1 MNWAHLKTFAWLR
14 WRLLSNQS
22 RRAGPLGAAVST
34 ILAGLMA
41 TGGVLT
47 LLIGFFVGLFP
58 LSQGPHM
65 AKLVIWDAVV
75 VGFVS
80 FWVIGLMLEL
90 QRSESLSLDRFL
102 HLPVSPG
109 GAFLINYVGSS
120 VSLSVVLFLPAM
132 IGLSAGLVLSRGPV
146 MLLLFPLVAAFF
158 LMVTAV
164 TYQFRGW
171 LASMM
176 ANPRRRR
183 TIVTVMTVA
192 FIFVFQIPGLWNNFS
207 PWAREERQART
218 DARRGIARESGD
230 SDEVVRLV
238 NRVVPFGWLPYGAY
252 AAANGRAWPALAGTF
267 GMGLIGAISLRRAYR
282 TTIRLYTGD
291 FDGGR
296 RSRKAAIP
304 VVMPHP
310 FKPGGHPAALL
321 ERRLPWISERAS
333 AVALA
338 GFRSLMR
345 APEVKLVL
353 LTPAILL
360 VVFGGSFAGRE
371 PAQSEYVR
379 ALTASG
385 LATFILII
393 GMVGFVTN
401 QFGFDRRGF
410 RAFVLS
416 PTPRRDVLLGK
427 NLSLAPFAVV
437 PMAVVVG
444 VSQWL
449 SPMRLDHLI
458 AVLVQIVPVYLLFCL
473 GGNLVTILAPMAV
486 KPGSGMPGRHQ
497 GIKIVYQLLFMAVVP
512 LPLGLTLIPLGVEAL
527 LDAGGWLAW
536 FPAFLVLGVAQAA
549 ATVWLYRVA
558 LGWQG
563 GLLHRREQDILEVV
577 GSRAE

>member
-34 ILAGLMA
+34 ILTGLMA

-65 AKLVIWDAVV
+65 AKLVIWDAIV
-75 VGFVS
+75 VGFVF

-109 GAFLINYVGSS
+109 GAFLINYAGSS
-120 VSLSVVLFLPAM
+120 ISLSVVLFLPAM
-132 IGLSAGLVLSRGPV
+132 IGLSAGLVLSVGPV
-146 MLLLFPLVAAFF
+146 MLLQFPLVAAFF

-183 TIVTVMTVA
+183 TIVAVMTVA
-192 FIFVFQIPGLWNNFS
+192 FIFVFQIPSLWNNFS
-207 PWAREERQART
+207 PWAREERPRPGPTHAADDRARI
-218 DARRGIARESGD
+218 RRQRRSRHGWSTGSCP
-230 SDEVVRLV
+230 SDGC
-238 NRVVPFGWLPYGAY
+238 PTAPY

-291 FDGGR
+291 FDTGR

-304 VVMPHP
+304 VVMPHHS
-310 FKPGGHPAALL
+310 KPGGHPAALL

-353 LTPAILL
+353 LTPVI
-360 VVFGGSFAGRE
+360 
-371 PAQSEYVR
+371 
-379 ALTASG
+379 
-385 LATFILII
+385 
-393 GMVGFVTN
+393 
-401 QFGFDRRGF
+401 
-410 RAFVLS
+410 
-416 PTPRRDVLLGK
+416 
-427 NLSLAPFAVV
+427 
-437 PMAVVVG
+437 
-444 VSQWL
+444 
-449 SPMRLDHLI
+449 
-458 AVLVQIVPVYLLFCL
+458 FCSWFS
-473 GGNLVTILAPMAV
+473 A
-486 KPGSGMPGRHQ
+486 
-497 GIKIVYQLLFMAVVP
+497 
-512 LPLGLTLIPLGVEAL
+512 EAL
-527 LDAGGWLAW
+527 RAGS
-536 FPAFLVLGVAQAA
+536 P
-549 ATVWLYRVA
+549 R
-558 LGWQG
+558 
-563 GLLHRREQDILEVV
+563 
-577 GSRAE
+577 SRSTFGR